1 MTKRK
6 PRMPDGIDRDT
17 DRAEA
22 RPMNGQRHEPWR
34 ESRSGS
40 AVEDDAAGAASA
52 PCAGGP
58 VPPAPD
64 AGADDTAPAE
74 KRAGVAPAGGETWL
88 YARYV
93 AAKIAQYEGRMG
105 PEQVALENRMLPP
118 ALQTAVEPAEAPGE
132 DAAGMQARPEPPSDE
147 APTPMSAPMD
157 AAAELAAAIRTFKA
171 DFVRWARNERRGRR
185 RRAGLAMGVGFPA
198 CLLLGLLIQVQF
210 EVIPPY
216 DPTSGWGEHIQ
227 DTYGRTIGN
236 CEIEAMLTD
245 SEIDCPPLPVGRP

>member
-1 MTKRK
+1 MTTRK

-17 DRAEA
+17 DRAET

-40 AVEDDAAGAASA
+40 AAEDDAAGAGSA
-52 PCAGGP
+52 PCGANP
-58 VPPAPD
+58 ATPAPD
-64 AGADDTAPAE
+64 AGADAAPAE
-74 KRAGVAPAGGETWL
+74 KRVGVAPAGGETWL

-105 PEQVALENRMLPP
+105 PEQAALENRMLPP
-118 ALQTAVEPAEAPGE
+118 ALQTAVEPAAAPGGG
-132 DAAGMQARPEPPSDE
+132 AAGARVPSEPPPDQ
-147 APTPMSAPMD
+147 APAPMGAPMD
-157 AAAELAAAIRTFKA
+157 AAAELTAAIRTFKA

-185 RRAGLAMGVGFPA
+185 RRAGLMMAAGFPA

-210 EVIPPY
+210 DIVPPH
-216 DPTSGWGEHIQ
+216 DPASGWGEHIQ